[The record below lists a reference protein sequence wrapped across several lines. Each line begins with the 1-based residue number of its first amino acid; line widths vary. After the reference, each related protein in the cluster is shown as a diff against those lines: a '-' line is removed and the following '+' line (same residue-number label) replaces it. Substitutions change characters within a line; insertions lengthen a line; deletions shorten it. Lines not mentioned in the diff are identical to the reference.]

1 MKYLKELG
9 LLSNKEIELKGKKIV
24 PVNALIDLLE
34 VVAPEPKEI
43 GQALIGKTCAGLW
56 VKGKKAGM
64 ERQVYIYQVA
74 DNQGCV
80 KKYGTPAVVAQT
92 AVVPAIVVELV
103 ARGKMEGP
111 FGVRVSEEFN
121 PMPVLALLEPY
132 GFPAGIHE
140 MESEY
145 REAKEEEN
153 FKKYLV

>member
-1 MKYLKELG
+1 MLRQEF
-9 LLSNKEIELKGKKIV
+9 V
-24 PVNALIDLLE
+24 DVALH
-34 VVAPEPKEI
+34 
-43 GQALIGKTCAGLW
+43 AL
-56 VKGKKAGM
+56 
-64 ERQVYIYQVA
+64 RQSGV
-74 DNQGCV
+74 GR
-80 KKYGTPAVVAQT
+80 AVVVGAGGHAGVLA
-92 AVVPAIVVELV
+92 AVVVELV

-145 REAKEEEN
+145 REATEEEN